1 MKISLPDF
9 EKVRVLVGED
19 LMLDGY
25 WHGASDRISPEATA
39 RSG

>member
-9 EKVRVLVGED
+9 EKVRVLVGGD
-19 LMLDGY
+19 LMLERYG
-25 WHGASDRISPEATA
+25 HGATDRISPEATA